1 MRSRLTLSAALV
13 LLLAGCGLSTQAAPA
28 EGSGE
33 GQSATASP
41 SSEETFADDGQT
53 AHGWTA
59 AEAGHDLSLNGA
71 DGEEIASITLEQFK
85 PVTCDSSVFPGAENG
100 QVIAATVKVELSS
113 DEMASDIGQMIGN
126 ATAWRAYDTEG
137 QRVNSLSTNAIY
149 NCLNNRNS
157 MLPMDL
163 SAGESAT
170 GDVLLDIPDN
180 VESIAWVY
188 PTEEVGFEW
197 PYDSKKPT
205 GS

>member
-1 MRSRLTLSAALV
+1 MLARLALPAALV
-13 LLLAGCGLSTQAAPA
+13 LLLTGCGMNTQTAPA
-28 EGSGE
+28 EGAE
-33 GQSATASP
+33 NGQSAATSP
-41 SSEETFADDGQT
+41 STEETVGDESLS

-59 AEAGHDLSLNGA
+59 AEVGHDLSLTGA
-71 DGEEIASITLEQFK
+71 DGEEVASITLEQFK

-100 QVIAATVKVELSS
+100 QVIAATVNVELSS
-113 DEMASDIGQMIGN
+113 HEMASDVGQMIGS
-126 ATAWRAYDTEG
+126 ATAWRAYDAQG
-137 QRVNSLSTNAIY
+137 QRVNSLNTNAIY
-149 NCLNNRNS
+149 NCLNDRTS
-157 MLPMDL
+157 MLPTNL

-197 PYDSKKPT
+197 PYNSNTST

>member
-1 MRSRLTLSAALV
+1 MRSRLMLSTALV
-13 LLLAGCGLSTQAAPA
+13 LLLAGCGMSTQAAPSED
-28 EGSGE
+28 EGSG
-33 GQSATASP
+33 QTAAVSP
-41 SSEETFADDGQT
+41 SAAETVADDGLT

-59 AEAGHDLSLNGA
+59 AEAGHDLSLDGA

-100 QVIAATVKVELSS
+100 QVIAATVNVKLSS
-113 DEMASDIGQMIGN
+113 DEIAGDIGQMIGN
-126 ATAWRAYDTEG
+126 ATSWRAYDSEG

-197 PYDSKKPT
+197 PYNSKAST